1 MADIGTIP
9 ALLLRNGEVRPD
21 KPAIRE
27 KNYGIWVT
35 HDWRSYIENVRN
47 LALGLAARGFSKGDK
62 LAVIGDNRPQLYWAQ
77 LAAMCLGGSAVPVY
91 QDSIA
96 RELAF
101 VLNNAEVKVIV
112 AEDQE
117 QVDKIL
123 SIRDELPSL
132 ELLAYSD
139 PRGMTEYDDSVLIAV
154 DALQEEGRA
163 AASGEPGAFAG
174 VCRAVAP
181 EDIALMCYTSGTT
194 GMPKGVM
201 LSHGNLVQA
210 AGIYCRTE
218 DVREEDDYL
227 AYLPMAWVGDV
238 MYGLVAAIITGA
250 TINCPE
256 GPETVRRD
264 MRELGPTG
272 IIAAPR
278 LWETLL
284 SDIQVRAADSSPLK
298 RTVFRHFR
306 AVAERVETL
315 NEEGRDV
322 PPGLRLRHALGEFL
336 VYGPVRDQYGL
347 RRARWALT
355 GGAPLGPD
363 TFRFFRAF
371 GINLKQVYGSTEVCG
386 VISLQPDGQANPDTV
401 GPACDGVAVRI
412 AESGEILVKGP
423 GVFAG
428 YFKAEAATAE
438 AFDDDGWFRTGD
450 AGLMDDRGH
459 LVVIDRAKDVGQL
472 SDGSAYAP
480 QFVENKLKFSPYISE
495 AVSFGDRRPFIC
507 AMVAIDFSTVG
518 SWAEKRALPFT
529 NYMDLS
535 QKPETYELIRGEVE
549 RINRGLPEASR
560 IRRFLLL
567 GKDLDADDAEVTRT
581 RKLRRGFIADKYSG
595 VIEAFYGGGREV
607 ELRTAV
613 TFEDGREAF
622 IDNRMQIQDAA

>member
-47 LALGLAARGFSKGDK
+47 LALGLAAHGFSKGDK

-163 AASGEPGAFAG
+163 AASKDPGAFAEA
-174 VCRAVAP
+174 CRAVAP
-181 EDIALMCYTSGTT
+181 GDIALMCYTSGTT

-298 RTVFRHFR
+298 RAVFRHFR
-306 AVAERVETL
+306 AGAERVEAL
-315 NEEGRDV
+315 NEGGRDV

>member
-1 MADIGTIP
+1 MSGTWP
-9 ALLLRNGEVRPD
+9 WAWPH
-21 KPAIRE
+21 
-27 KNYGIWVT
+27 T
-35 HDWRSYIENVRN
+35 
-47 LALGLAARGFSKGDK
+47 GFSKGDK

-101 VLNNAEVKVIV
+101 VLNNAEVKIIV

-163 AASGEPGAFAG
+163 AASKDPDAFAG
-174 VCRAVAP
+174 ACRTVSP
-181 EDIALMCYTSGTT
+181 GDIALMCYTSGTT

-218 DVREEDDYL
+218 DVREDDDYL

-284 SDIQVRAADSSPLK
+284 SDIQVRAEDSSPLK

-315 NEEGRDV
+315 NEEGRDI
-322 PPGLRLRHALGEFL
+322 PSGLRLRHALGEFL

-401 GPACDGVAVRI
+401 GPACDGVTVRI

-507 AMVAIDFSTVG
+507 AMVAIDFNTVG

-535 QKPETYELIRGEVE
+535 QKPETYELIRGEIE

-560 IRRFLLL
+560 VRRFLLL

-581 RKLRRGFIADKYSG
+581 RKLRRGFIADKYSS